1 MAGKRIIAVVGATG
15 AQGGGLCRAVL
26 ENAEGVY
33 RVRALTRDPGSGKA
47 RELKAMGAEV
57 VAADIDDLE
66 SLKKAFH
73 CAHAVFCV
81 TPYWEHLSPER
92 ELAQARNM
100 ADAAKQ
106 LHVGHVVWSTLED
119 TRRFL
124 PPGDDRMP
132 VLEGKYR
139 VPHFD
144 AKGEADGFFAEL
156 RPRVTFLRTSF
167 YWENL
172 LRPGMALREGPDG
185 VPEVILPMGGAK
197 LPGIAAGDIGRCACN
212 IIRNKEEYSGKTV
225 GIAGDH
231 LTGEQM
237 ADALSRALGRKVRYN
252 GLSPEA
258 YRTLGFP
265 GAAELGNMF
274 RFKRDFEREYCG
286 ARDLE
291 AARRLH
297 PGMKSFE
304 GWLKENLDRIPFGE
318 RRLKASGE

>member
-1 MAGKRIIAVVGATG
+1 
-15 AQGGGLCRAVL
+15 
-26 ENAEGVY
+26 
-33 RVRALTRDPGSGKA
+33 
-47 RELKAMGAEV
+47 
-57 VAADIDDLE
+57 
-66 SLKKAFH
+66 
-73 CAHAVFCV
+73 
-81 TPYWEHLSPER
+81 
-92 ELAQARNM
+92 
-100 ADAAKQ
+100 
-106 LHVGHVVWSTLED
+106 
-119 TRRFL
+119 
-124 PPGDDRMP
+124 
-132 VLEGKYR
+132 
-139 VPHFD
+139 
-144 AKGEADGFFAEL
+144 
-156 RPRVTFLRTSF
+156 
-167 YWENL
+167 
-172 LRPGMALREGPDG
+172 MALREGPDG